1 VNEGKGGMILRV
13 LRARVIAGEEARL
26 AQFVRDA
33 AVGRALQVPG
43 LLSLQPAVRE
53 TEAGAELVIVSTWAG
68 FEDLSAAGPNL
79 DAPLGLFG
87 AGALLVDS
95 RAEHYELV
103 IGEAR
108 TMPLREAKL
117 RLTRI
122 PIRPNAEAAY
132 YTAVRSWADRL
143 LDQTGLVAFSLG
155 RRVVGRQ
162 DHIVAAMI
170 WQDEAALVDVAGSDI
185 DKPFGGEELSEF
197 WAADPSIEHFDALT
211 AIDPRP
217 DAPAIVLMDD
227 KRRYVHAT
235 PAAARL
241 SGRPLARLLTM
252 RVEDVTRASERGD
265 VPEAWDRFI
274 ADGSAQGSS
283 LLVRPDGSEVEVM
296 YSAKANA
303 PWPGSHASL
312 FAPADEEPELDVDR
326 ALVEAGFVARYAPS
340 L

>member
-1 VNEGKGGMILRV
+1 MILRV
-13 LRARVIAGEEARL
+13 LRARVIAGAEAQL

-53 TEAGAELVIVSTWAG
+53 TASGAELVIVSTWAG
-68 FEDLSAAGPNL
+68 FEDLAAAGKDL
-79 DAPLGLFG
+79 AAPLGLFG
-87 AGALLVDS
+87 AAPLLTDS
-95 RAEHYELV
+95 HAEHFELV

-132 YTAVRSWADRL
+132 YAAVRPWADRL

-170 WQDEAALVDVAGSDI
+170 WQDEAALLDVAGSDI
-185 DKPFGGEELSEF
+185 EKPFGGKELSEF
-197 WAADPSIEHFDALT
+197 WAADPAIEHFDALT

-217 DAPAIVLMDD
+217 DAPAIVLVDD

-241 SGRPLARLLTM
+241 AGRSLARLLTM
-252 RVEDVTRASERGD
+252 RVEDVTRPSERD
-265 VPEAWDRFI
+265 EVPEAWDRFM
-274 ADGSAQGSS
+274 ADGSAEGPY
-283 LLVRPDGSEVEVM
+283 LLERPDGSEVKVL
-296 YSAKANA
+296 YSSKANA
-303 PWPGSHASL
+303 PWPGAHASL

-326 ALVEAGFVARYAPS
+326 ALVEAGFVARYAAPAS
-340 L
+340 G